1 MKKTSLYLFGF
12 LISFWS
18 VTCFSQEINESEF
31 DNNLTPREQLDRY
44 FQENQNE
51 NEYAQIQSFDAEAL
65 NFDRFQNSPCYDK
78 IGFNPTWDMNSL
90 ESQYS
95 ECESEYYTK
104 KTLNIVYVVLFISIL
119 IIIVIFSIPKE
130 KRKALIKNL
139 PKP

>member
-1 MKKTSLYLFGF
+1 MIKNSIF
-12 LISFWS
+12 LIAFIYFVWS
-18 VTCFSQEINESEF
+18 AKSFSQELNDKEF
-31 DNNLTPREQLDRY
+31 DNKLTPREQLDQI

-51 NEYAQIQSFDAEAL
+51 NQYAQIQTFDAEAL

-104 KTLNIVYVVLFISIL
+104 KALNILYVVLFISVVV
-119 IIIVIFSIPKE
+119 IIVIFSIPKE
-130 KRKALIKNL
+130 KRKAFIKNL